1 MENET
6 APAPGTRAASKLKA
20 WRISPAATAF
30 GLVALLFAWQ
40 WYDGH
45 NRIGALRDELAQR
58 VRESESDS
66 RDARLSARQ
75 AQEAARE
82 VQAKLAQIELKFAEF
97 QNQQVGLE
105 ALYQELSRSR
115 DEWVIAEVEQI
126 LTIASQQ
133 LQLTGNVQVALA
145 ALQTAEARLARL
157 GRPQFLPL
165 RKVFARDIERLKT
178 APSLDVPGMAVK
190 LDQLIAGVDSLPLV
204 QETRPQATAVAKR
217 EAVGLWERL
226 VAELLGEI
234 KQLVRIQNMEGSDPA
249 LLSPPQAFFL
259 RENLKLRLLNARLAL
274 LARDETSYR
283 SDVKVAA
290 SWLERYFDTRSR
302 AAAAMAVALKQL
314 GSGGIGVSLPTI
326 GESLAAVRAY
336 KPIRRQAGQ

>member
-1 MENET
+1 MENDT
-6 APAPGTRAASKLKA
+6 APASGTRGASKLKA
-20 WRISPAATAF
+20 WRISATATAF
-30 GLVALLFAWQ
+30 GLVALFFAWQ

-75 AQEAARE
+75 AQETARE
-82 VQAKLAQIELKFAEF
+82 AQAKLAQIELKLAEF
-97 QNQQVGLE
+97 QNQQIGLE
-105 ALYQELSRSR
+105 TLYQELSRNR
-115 DEWVIAEVEQI
+115 DEWVMAEIEQI

-133 LQLTGNVQVALA
+133 LQLTGNVQVALS
-145 ALQTAEARLARL
+145 ALQTADARLARS

-165 RKVFARDIERLKT
+165 RRVFSRDIERLKT
-178 APSLDVPGMAVK
+178 APSLDVPGFAAK

-204 QETRPQATAVAKR
+204 QEARPQATAAAKR
-217 EAVGLWERL
+217 DADGLWERL
-226 VAELLGEI
+226 VAEFLGEL

-274 LARDETSYR
+274 LARDETTYR
-283 SDVKVAA
+283 SDVNVAA
-290 SWLERYFDTRSR
+290 SWLARYFDTRSR
-302 AAAAMAVALKQL
+302 AAAAMAVSLKQL

-326 GESLAAVRAY
+326 GESLAAVRGY
-336 KPIRRQAGQ
+336 KPIRKQAGQ

>member
-1 MENET
+1 MDNDT
-6 APAPGTRAASKLKA
+6 APASGTREASTLRA
-20 WRISPAATAF
+20 WRILPTATAF

-40 WYDGH
+40 WYDGR
-45 NRIGALRDELAQR
+45 NRIDALRDELAQR

-75 AQEAARE
+75 AQETARE
-82 VQAKLAQIELKFAEF
+82 AQAKLAQVELKVAEF
-97 QNQQVGLE
+97 QNQQIGLE

-115 DEWVIAEVEQI
+115 DEWVIAEIEQI

-133 LQLTGNVQVALA
+133 LQLTGNVQVALSA
-145 ALQTAEARLARL
+145 MQTADARLARS

-165 RKVFARDIERLKT
+165 RKVFSRDIERLKT
-178 APSLDVPGMAVK
+178 APSLDVPGLVAK
-190 LDQLIAGVDSLPLV
+190 LEQLIAGVDSLPLV
-204 QETRPQATAVAKR
+204 QEARPQATAAAKP
-217 EAVGLWERL
+217 ESAGLWERL
-226 VAELLGEI
+226 VAELLGEL
-234 KQLVRIQNMEGSDPA
+234 KQLVRIENMEGSDPA

-274 LARDETSYR
+274 LARDEAAYR
-283 SDVKVAA
+283 SDVRVAA

-302 AAAAMAVALKQL
+302 AAVAMALTLKQL
-314 GSGGIGVSLPTI
+314 GSGSIGVSLPTI

-336 KPIRRQAGQ
+336 KPIRKQAGQ

>member
-1 MENET
+1 MENDT
-6 APAPGTRAASKLKA
+6 SGTERASKLKA
-20 WRISPAATAF
+20 WRISPTAIAF
-30 GLVALLFAWQ
+30 GLVALLLAWQ
-40 WYDGH
+40 WYDGRD
-45 NRIGALRDELAQR
+45 RIGALRDELAQR

-66 RDARLSARQ
+66 RDARLAARQ

-82 VQAKLAQIELKFAEF
+82 AQAKLAQIELRLAEF
-97 QNQQVGLE
+97 QSQQIGLE

-115 DEWVIAEVEQI
+115 DEWVLAEIEQI
-126 LTIASQQ
+126 LAIASQQ

-145 ALQTAEARLARL
+145 ALQTADARLARS

-178 APSLDVPGMAVK
+178 APSLDVPGIAVK
-190 LDQLIAGVDSLPLV
+190 LDQLIAGVDSVPLV
-204 QETRPQATAVAKR
+204 QEVRLQATAAVKR
-217 EAVGLWERL
+217 EADGLWERL
-226 VAELLGEI
+226 VAELLGEL

-274 LARDETSYR
+274 LARDETTYR
-283 SDVKVAA
+283 SDVNVAA
-290 SWLERYFDTRSR
+290 SWLARYFDTRSR
-302 AAAAMAVALKQL
+302 AAAAMAVSLKQL

-336 KPIRRQAGQ
+336 KPIRKQAGQ